1 MRRRPLRAA
10 QLLQST
16 PQEWFG
22 KTLREIHPA
31 DYARWLACRRA
42 AGRILKGEP

>member
-1 MRRRPLRAA
+1 MRHRPLLAA
-10 QLLQST
+10 RLLASS

-22 KTLREIHPA
+22 KSLREIHDA

-42 AGRILKGEP
+42 AQRVIKGEP

>member
-1 MRRRPLRAA
+1 MSGRPLLAA
-10 QLLQST
+10 RVLAST

-22 KTLREIHPA
+22 RPLRHVHDA

-42 AGRILKGEP
+42 AQSRLAD